1 MEIDSSA
8 EFLVG
13 SILMGLGLCV
23 IAVTLVFI
31 NNILAKYWK
40 PVKIWVPK
48 YMDDSQSPTRFATD
62 DEMARIAP
70 SLDKEPV
77 DLSKNR

>member
-13 SILMGLGLCV
+13 SVLMGLGFCV
-23 IAVTLVFI
+23 LAIALVFI
-31 NNILAKYWK
+31 NNVFAKYWK

-48 YMDDSQSPTRFATD
+48 YMDNTVPPRFATD
-62 DEMARIAP
+62 EEMRNIAP
-70 SLDKEPV
+70 HLDDEK
-77 DLSKNR
+77 LTNSKK

>member
-13 SILMGLGLCV
+13 AILMGLGFCV
-23 IAVTLVFI
+23 IAVALVFI

-40 PVKIWVPK
+40 PVKLWVPS
-48 YMDDSQSPTRFATD
+48 YMAEQPPRFATD
-62 DEMARIAP
+62 EELNRITP
-70 SLDKEPV
+70 SMDKDPV